1 MGAIG
6 AVFGIGFGV
15 LLSRVMVQGMQQM
28 SGYRLT
34 FEMPPSAL
42 LNGIVIAFLVS
53 QVAALYPAWRAS
65 RVNVVEAI
73 KHE

>member
-6 AVFGIGFGV
+6 AVFGIGFGI
-15 LLSRVMVQGMQQM
+15 LLSRVLVEGMRTM

-34 FEMPPSAL
+34 FSLPFSGVLTGFAIAL
-42 LNGIVIAFLVS
+42 IVS

-65 RVNVVEAI
+65 QVNIVNAI